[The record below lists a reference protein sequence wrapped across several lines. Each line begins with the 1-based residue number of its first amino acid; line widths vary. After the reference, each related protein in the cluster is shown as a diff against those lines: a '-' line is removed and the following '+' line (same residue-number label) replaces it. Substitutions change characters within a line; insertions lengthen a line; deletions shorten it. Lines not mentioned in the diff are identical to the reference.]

1 MCLGQRVARTAG
13 FARGNAMSQQWMQ
26 QDRVQSAAADVVQ
39 AGFLRRWA
47 ALFLDQLILSCGF
60 YALLLV
66 VLLVTGTAGVFA
78 GLDLPETGQP
88 PLSAVLVSLAM
99 LLLYYL
105 AAGLYYAWME
115 SSRHQATV
123 GKMAL
128 GIKVVDTQGAR
139 LSFGHALGRWFA
151 AALSYLTLYIG
162 FLMAAFTQNKQ
173 ALHDLVAGTL
183 VVDRW
188 AFSEHPE
195 RQTRGPTGCLIAFGV
210 VMALMV
216 LLAVVAIVAAISLPA
231 YQHYLAR
238 TQFAQLEAPL
248 AELKGKV
255 ESHVD
260 ATAAC
265 PDNTTSGFG
274 APESYASAGIS
285 RIVVDEFETGFCG
298 ISVWMPPLRGSIERQ
313 FLVEF
318 DPEDRIWYCTDKA
331 AIATLPAWCN

>member
-1 MCLGQRVARTAG
+1 
-13 FARGNAMSQQWMQ
+13 MSQQWMQ
-26 QDRVQSAAADVVQ
+26 QEQVPSAPVDVVQ

-47 ALFLDQLILSCGF
+47 ALFLDQLILSGVF

-66 VLLVTGTAGVFA
+66 VLLMTGTAGVFA
-78 GLDLPETGQP
+78 KLDVPETGQP
-88 PLSAVLVSLAM
+88 PLWAWLFSLVVA
-99 LLLYYL
+99 LLYYL
-105 AAGLYYAWME
+105 GAGLYFAGME

-128 GIKVVDTQGAR
+128 GIKVVDAQGAR

-188 AFSEHPE
+188 AFSDHPE
-195 RQTRGPTGCLIAFGV
+195 RQTRGPTGCLIAFLVGMLL
-210 VMALMV
+210 MAV
-216 LLAVVAIVAAISLPA
+216 LAAVAIGAAISIPA
-231 YQHYLAR
+231 YQHYR
-238 TQFAQLEAPL
+238 TRAQFAQLEAPL
-248 AELKGKV
+248 AALKRQV

-260 ATAAC
+260 ATSAC
-265 PDNTTSGFG
+265 PDNAASGFG
-274 APESYASAGIS
+274 TPESYASTGIS
-285 RIVVDEFETGFCG
+285 RIVVGEFETGFCG
-298 ISVWMPPLRGSIERQ
+298 ISVWMPPLQGSIERQ

-331 AIATLPAWCN
+331 AIATLPAWCH